1 MVFTEDVA
9 GEIDRRRPLAR
20 EIIKAKLPSYRLVTG
35 RRMRHLTIFERGIE
49 AMLMSLILQ
58 NRSKYKHP
66 RGRRGVARAFFHV
79 RGPPPPP
86 SRADPTSGK
95 STARRLEIRP
105 FLSGS
110 LEGPEAS
117 RPLFFDDP
125 RGIDPQ
131 AAG

>member
-9 GEIDRRRPLAR
+9 GQIDRRRPLAR

-66 RGRRGVARAFFHV
+66 PGPKGRRR
-79 RGPPPPP
+79 
-86 SRADPTSGK
+86 
-95 STARRLEIRP
+95 
-105 FLSGS
+105 S
-110 LEGPEAS
+110 LFS
-117 RPLFFDDP
+117 RPGP
-125 RGIDPQ
+125 SAPAIQG
-131 AAG
+131 